1 MPGNPISCKLFIFA
15 LISFNAVFIAV
26 VSGLLIFTGVG
37 SFTTSAGPG
46 SAKANNKCVCTS
58 PESPSVEFAFDADCA
73 VEPADPVTLAVGVIV
88 GVILAVGVIVTVGVI
103 ETVGDKLLVGVIEG
117 VTLAVGVI
125 D

>member
-46 SAKANNKCVCTS
+46 SAKANNKCVYTS
-58 PESPSVEFAFDADCA
+58 PEPSVVEFEFVAVCA
-73 VEPADPVTLAVGVIV
+73 AEPAAELVNVEPDDAVDPVNVVVIV
-88 GVILAVGVIVTVGVI
+88 
-103 ETVGDKLLVGVIEG
+103 
-117 VTLAVGVI
+117 
-125 D
+125 